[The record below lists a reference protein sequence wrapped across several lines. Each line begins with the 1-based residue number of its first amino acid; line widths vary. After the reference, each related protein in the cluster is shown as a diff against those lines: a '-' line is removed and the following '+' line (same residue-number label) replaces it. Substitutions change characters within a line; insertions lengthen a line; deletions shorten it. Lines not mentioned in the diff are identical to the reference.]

1 MWVPKPGAWMLA
13 VSVLLFTPFT
23 VNAEPVTESAMLS
36 ITCNGC
42 HGPDGQSTG
51 AIPSIAGKSAD
62 YLEKAM
68 LDFRDGK
75 RPSTV
80 MERHAKGYSDAQ
92 LKLIAEYFAGKK

>member
-1 MWVPKPGAWMLA
+1 MWVPKSGTWMLV
-13 VSVLLFTPFT
+13 VSVLVFIPFT
-23 VNAEPVTESAMLS
+23 ANAETVTEGAMLS

-42 HGPDGQSTG
+42 HGPDGRSTG
-51 AIPSIAGKSAD
+51 AIPAIAGKSAD
-62 YLEKAM
+62 YLQNAM
-68 LDFRDGK
+68 LDFLDGK

>member
-23 VNAEPVTESAMLS
+23 VSAETVTEGAMLS

-42 HGPDGQSTG
+42 HGPDGRSSG
-51 AIPSIAGKSAD
+51 AIPAIAGKSAD